1 VVDRDS
7 NTVTMAHVERAHW
20 QRVIDRLDPSTDF
33 ERIYTI
39 TAAHEFPW
47 DMNQALSFALFR
59 TYAVPSIGVLL
70 HETGEFTERT
80 QKRYDDTVVL
90 LDGMAEH
97 GIDSPQGRRALRR
110 MNQMHARYD
119 ISNDDLRY
127 VLSTFVAVPIR
138 WLDDHGW
145 RPMSEPERIASA
157 HYYRDLGRHMG
168 IRDMP
173 ETWQGF
179 AGLMDAYEAEHFAYD
194 ARARAVADATLHLM
208 ATFPPNQLAPR
219 RAVVRFSRAYMDE
232 PLLDA
237 FGYPHPTRAERRAAT
252 AALRA
257 RGAWLRRQPPRLTPM
272 RARDLPSQRT
282 HGPDVDF
289 ATLGTFA
296 PTCPVEHR
304 RHAR

>member
-1 VVDRDS
+1 MV
-7 NTVTMAHVERAHW
+7 
-20 QRVIDRLDPSTDF
+20 DRLDPTTDF
-33 ERIYTI
+33 DRIYSVMAT
-39 TAAHEFPW
+39 HEFPW

-59 TYAVPSIGVLL
+59 TYAVPSIGGLL
-70 HETGEFTERT
+70 HDTGEFTERT

-97 GIDSPQGRRALRR
+97 GLESPRGRAALRR
-110 MNQMHARYD
+110 MNQRHARYD

-127 VLSTFVAVPIR
+127 VLSTFVVVPIR
-138 WLDDHGW
+138 WLDAYGW
-145 RPMSEPERIASA
+145 RPMSERERVAST

-168 IRDMP
+168 IREVP

-179 AGLMDAYEAEHFAYD
+179 AALMDSYEADHFAYD
-194 ARARAVADATLHLM
+194 ARARAVADATLDLM
-208 ATFPPNQLAPR
+208 ATFPPNNLAPR
-219 RAVVRFSRAYMDE
+219 RAVVRFSRAHMDD

-237 FGYPHPTRAERRAAT
+237 FRYPHPTRAERLAAT

-257 RGAWLRRQPPRLTPM
+257 RGAWLRTRPPRLTPM
-272 RARDLPSQRT
+272 RARDLASQRT
-282 HGPDVDF
+282 HGPDVDY

-304 RHAR
+304 DPSR